1 MNPLNDKQKELYEV
15 SKTLVEYLRKNETP
29 MTTAI
34 VTGAGVELV
43 STEVHVPFTKWD

>member
-1 MNPLNDKQKELYEV
+1 MENDEKSKKLYEA
-15 SKTLVEYLRKNETP
+15 SKPLVEYLRKNETP

-43 STEVHVPFTKWD
+43 STDIHVPFTKWD